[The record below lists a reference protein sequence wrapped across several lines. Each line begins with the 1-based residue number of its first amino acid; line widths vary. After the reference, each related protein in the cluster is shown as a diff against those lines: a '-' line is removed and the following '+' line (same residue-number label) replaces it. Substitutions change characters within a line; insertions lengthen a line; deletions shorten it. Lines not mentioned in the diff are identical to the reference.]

1 MCDLGAKRLSVEESG
16 SFVKIVLFIKFR
28 ILGATI
34 NGIVL
39 GFGNILDK
47 IGIEVVEVNLG
58 ILNLNTGLVDGI
70 EDPKLILVHA
80 VHEGGASQSECISF
94 LKKFDHLRSLLD

>member
-1 MCDLGAKRLSVEESG
+1 MD
-16 SFVKIVLFIKFR
+16 
-28 ILGATI
+28 
-34 NGIVL
+34 GIGL
-39 GFGNILDK
+39 GFWNIFYK
-47 IGIEVVEVNLG
+47 MGVEVVEVNLG

>member
-1 MCDLGAKRLSVEESG
+1 MKIALVIKCGIFGA
-16 SFVKIVLFIKFR
+16 
-28 ILGATI
+28 AMD
-34 NGIVL
+34 GIGL
-39 GFGNILDK
+39 GFWNIFYK
-47 IGIEVVEVNLG
+47 MGVEVVEVNLG